1 MYVTSKND
9 SFCCLSTHDLSTVSD
24 IDKVAMNSVS
34 DLQTND
40 ESINMLGM
48 KILYTAWFNE
58 VFSSDG
64 TNEDLKQEW

>member
-9 SFCCLSTHDLSTVSD
+9 SFFCLSTHDLSTVSD